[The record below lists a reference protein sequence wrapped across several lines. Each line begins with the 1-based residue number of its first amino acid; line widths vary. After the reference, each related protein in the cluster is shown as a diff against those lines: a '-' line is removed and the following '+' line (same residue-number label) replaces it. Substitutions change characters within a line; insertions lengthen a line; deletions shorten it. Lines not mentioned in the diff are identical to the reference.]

1 MSFVKLRKLGF
12 RMFIEIAHLNGIS
25 ETVRG
30 KVPKQKLE
38 RDDVQLI

>member
-38 RDDVQLI
+38 K